1 MSKAITPRR
10 TGSLPPKLAKTTMAK
25 TRDDVMCIRIPS
37 DEKATIKEIADTE
50 DRSMTDMVLFF
61 MRSGV
66 AAYQASKAP
75 APAPAPVAK
84 APAKAPAKPSKAKA
98 KK

>member
-1 MSKAITPRR
+1 
-10 TGSLPPKLAKTTMAK
+10 MAK

-37 DEKATIKEIADTE
+37 DEKAVIKQIADLE

-66 AAYQASKAP
+66 AAYQASKTP
-75 APAPAPVAK
+75 SVPVTNKQVHEVVTKAVKAK
-84 APAKAPAKPSKAKA
+84 ATKAKA

>member
-1 MSKAITPRR
+1 M
-10 TGSLPPKLAKTTMAK
+10 TMAK
-25 TRDDVMCIRIPS
+25 TRDDIMCIRIPS
-37 DEKATIKEIADTE
+37 DEKATIKQIADLE

-66 AAYQASKAP
+66 AAYQAAKAP

-84 APAKAPAKPSKAKA
+84 ATKPKATKPKA

>member
-1 MSKAITPRR
+1 
-10 TGSLPPKLAKTTMAK
+10 MAK
-25 TRDDVMCIRIPS
+25 TRDDIMCIRIPS
-37 DEKATIKEIADTE
+37 DEKATIKQIADLE

-66 AAYQASKAP
+66 AAYQAAKAP

-84 APAKAPAKPSKAKA
+84 ATKPKATKPKA

>member
-1 MSKAITPRR
+1 
-10 TGSLPPKLAKTTMAK
+10 MAK

-37 DEKATIKEIADTE
+37 DEKAVIKQIADLE

-66 AAYQASKAP
+66 AAYQA
-75 APAPAPVAK
+75 AK
-84 APAKAPAKPSKAKA
+84 APATPATPATPAKATKAKATKAKA